1 MPVAGER
8 LTHMEKLMMRTILAA
23 GALALA
29 IGGAGVTAAPVRAD
43 DWSKTY
49 QVNGRA
55 DVHVSTDDGDVFVT
69 GGDQKQIDVH
79 VITQG
84 YKIASSEV
92 RIEESQNGNQVTVSV
107 KLPHLN
113 WSLWGGRHKSIRVE
127 VHVPRDLDL
136 EVQTSD
142 GSVTAQD
149 LSGRIQFSTGD
160 GNVTAS
166 AIRGQ
171 IRLHTGDGHIEGTNF
186 DGALEADTGDGNLR
200 ISGRFDSLELKTGD
214 GNVTASA
221 IRGQIR
227 LHTGDGHIEGTNFDG
242 ALEADTGD
250 GNLRISGRFDS
261 LELKTG
267 DGNIDGQVGSGSKVA
282 KAWRIH
288 SGDGHIDL
296 RIPADLAADVDAKTG
311 DGSITVNIPLTINGS
326 LSHSSVHGKL
336 NGGGQ
341 TLSISSGDGSIRLE
355 KL

>member
-1 MPVAGER
+1 
-8 LTHMEKLMMRTILAA
+8 MMRTILAA

-79 VITQG
+79 VTTQG

-214 GNVTASA
+214 GN
-221 IRGQIR
+221 
-227 LHTGDGHIEGTNFDG
+227 
-242 ALEADTGD
+242 
-250 GNLRISGRFDS
+250 
-261 LELKTG
+261 
-267 DGNIDGQVGSGSKVA
+267 IDGQVGSGSKVA

-296 RIPADLAADVDAKTG
+296 RIPSDLAADVDAKTG

>member
-142 GSVTAQD
+142 GNVTAQD
-149 LSGRIQFSTGD
+149 VSGRIQFS
-160 GNVTAS
+160 
-166 AIRGQ
+166 
-171 IRLHTGDGHIEGTNF
+171 
-186 DGALEADTGDGNLR
+186 
-200 ISGRFDSLELKTGD
+200 TGD

-282 KAWRIH
+282 NAWRIH

>member
-1 MPVAGER
+1 
-8 LTHMEKLMMRTILAA
+8 MEKLMMRTILAA

-92 RIEESQNGNQVTVSV
+92 RIEESQNGDQVTVSV

-149 LSGRIQFSTGD
+149 LSGRIQFS
-160 GNVTAS
+160 
-166 AIRGQ
+166 
-171 IRLHTGDGHIEGTNF
+171 
-186 DGALEADTGDGNLR
+186 
-200 ISGRFDSLELKTGD
+200 TGD

>member
-92 RIEESQNGNQVTVSV
+92 RIEESQNGDQVTVSV

-149 LSGRIQFSTGD
+149 LSGRVQFS
-160 GNVTAS
+160 
-166 AIRGQ
+166 
-171 IRLHTGDGHIEGTNF
+171 
-186 DGALEADTGDGNLR
+186 
-200 ISGRFDSLELKTGD
+200 TGD

>member
-1 MPVAGER
+1 
-8 LTHMEKLMMRTILAA
+8 
-23 GALALA
+23 
-29 IGGAGVTAAPVRAD
+29 
-43 DWSKTY
+43 
-49 QVNGRA
+49 
-55 DVHVSTDDGDVFVT
+55 VSTDDGDVFVT

-92 RIEESQNGNQVTVSV
+92 RIEESQNGDQVTVSV

-214 GNVTASA
+214 GN
-221 IRGQIR
+221 
-227 LHTGDGHIEGTNFDG
+227 
-242 ALEADTGD
+242 
-250 GNLRISGRFDS
+250 
-261 LELKTG
+261 
-267 DGNIDGQVGSGSKVA
+267 IDGQVGSGSKVA

-296 RIPADLAADVDAKTG
+296 RIPSDLAADVDAKTG

>member
-92 RIEESQNGNQVTVSV
+92 RIEESQNGDQVTVSV

-186 DGALEADTGDGNLR
+186 DGALEADTGD
-200 ISGRFDSLELKTGD
+200 
-214 GNVTASA
+214 
-221 IRGQIR
+221 
-227 LHTGDGHIEGTNFDG
+227 
-242 ALEADTGD
+242 
-250 GNLRISGRFDS
+250 
-261 LELKTG
+261 
-267 DGNIDGQVGSGSKVA
+267 
-282 KAWRIH
+282 
-288 SGDGHIDL
+288 
-296 RIPADLAADVDAKTG
+296 
-311 DGSITVNIPLTINGS
+311 
-326 LSHSSVHGKL
+326 
-336 NGGGQ
+336 
-341 TLSISSGDGSIRLE
+341 
-355 KL
+355 

>member
-55 DVHVSTDDGDVFVT
+55 DLHVATDDGDVIVT

-79 VITQG
+79 VTTQG

-214 GNVTASA
+214 GN
-221 IRGQIR
+221 
-227 LHTGDGHIEGTNFDG
+227 
-242 ALEADTGD
+242 
-250 GNLRISGRFDS
+250 
-261 LELKTG
+261 
-267 DGNIDGQVGSGSKVA
+267 IDGQVGSGSKVA

-296 RIPADLAADVDAKTG
+296 RIPSDLAADVDAKTG

>member
-1 MPVAGER
+1 
-8 LTHMEKLMMRTILAA
+8 MMRTILAA

-92 RIEESQNGNQVTVSV
+92 RIEESQNGDQVTVSV

-149 LSGRIQFSTGD
+149 LSGRIQFS
-160 GNVTAS
+160 
-166 AIRGQ
+166 
-171 IRLHTGDGHIEGTNF
+171 
-186 DGALEADTGDGNLR
+186 
-200 ISGRFDSLELKTGD
+200 TGD